1 MTDLID
7 KNGYA
12 TETHV
17 VTVYGF
23 DPVSGEY
30 LQTYNVRIMAGTGI
44 PGFTTLT
51 PPQAVKAGFARV
63 FSGGKWTNVDDL
75 RGTTV
80 YSTEDGSASTV
91 NYLGKIAAG
100 FVAVAPSSPFDT
112 WNGKKWVTDTAA
124 RQASEVA
131 QAEAQRVLLLD
142 NADEIMRD
150 WRDELALG
158 AISDSDRVKLVAWL
172 DYKKQLKA
180 LDTTQSPPLIWPD
193 EPEA

>member
-1 MTDLID
+1 MADLFD

-23 DPVSGEY
+23 DPVTGEY
-30 LQTYNVRIMAGTGI
+30 QQAYNVRIMAGTGI

-51 PPQAVKAGFARV
+51 PPQAVKTGFARV
-63 FSGGKWTNVDDL
+63 FSGGKWGNVDDL

-100 FVAVAPSSPFDT
+100 FVTVAPSSPFDA

-142 NADEIMRD
+142 NADVIMRD
-150 WRDELALG
+150 WRDELDLG
-158 AISDSDRVKLVAWL
+158 VISDSDRVKLVAWL